1 MILVSLQDINMQKAF
16 RLTIRSDQQV
26 LSRET
31 LPEAMKESYGKCE
44 PVPNLNALTPFRH
57 DGREALTLYTDP
69 TYFFELWK
77 QKMNVEVEKR
87 RKKKVFYLRSLILVC
102 LDVFLKKDRRK

>member
-1 MILVSLQDINMQKAF
+1 MQKAF

-44 PVPNLNALTPFRH
+44 PVPNLNALTPCRH
-57 DGREALTLYTDP
+57 DGREALYTDP

-77 QKMNVEVEKR
+77 QKMNVEVEKG
-87 RKKKVFYLRSLILVC
+87 RKKKVFSLRPLISVYLEL
-102 LDVFLKKDRRK
+102 FLKKNRRK